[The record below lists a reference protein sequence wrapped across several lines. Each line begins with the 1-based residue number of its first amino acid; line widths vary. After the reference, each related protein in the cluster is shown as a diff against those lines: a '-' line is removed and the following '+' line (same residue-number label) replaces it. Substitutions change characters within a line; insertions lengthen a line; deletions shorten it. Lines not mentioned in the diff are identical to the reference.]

1 MDFDHSV
8 LTIEATKPEGAVAR
22 GLADLG
28 ARIVPVVEDEGN
40 VDRYILSPRLAV
52 ERRTGSG
59 FPAAI
64 MDKSLFTS
72 AVYLHGNYAIPALI
86 VEGQVNYQYS
96 AMDPQAVRGAL
107 SSMVVLYGVN
117 VLSTADREETVELIA
132 MMARQEQVGIP
143 EISLTPKRKAVS
155 LPDLQRRV
163 VEMLPGCGM
172 VMARE
177 LLQAFGSVQ
186 RVINATEAELLGV
199 KGFGKKK
206 AREMHEV
213 LSAEYGDVD
222 TERQFEDAV
231 EVDPS
236 LLFEQPVELLA
247 RQHYIFAHGV
257 DRHFVDMVFHDAAA
271 DEIILVE
278 LKRGRLEAAHHQQLS
293 TYLDRAAESEMLRA
307 FLDDGAGLRGVLATV
322 VECDLPGC
330 RDDVTVTIA
339 DRERVIDIIQRLRRA
354 QRDLAGGDG
363 GG

>member
-1 MDFDHSV
+1 MNYDHSV
-8 LTIEATKPEGAVAR
+8 LTIAATKPEGAVAR
-22 GLADLG
+22 ALSDLG
-28 ARIVPVVEDEGN
+28 IRISPVADDEGN
-40 VDRYILSPRLAV
+40 VDRYILSPRLAI

-72 AVYLHGNYAIPALI
+72 AVYLHGNYAIPTLI
-86 VEGQVNYQYS
+86 VEGQVNYGYS

-117 VLSTADREETVELIA
+117 VLSTADREESVDLIA

-143 EISLTPKRKAVS
+143 EISLIPKRKAIS

-163 VEMLPGCGM
+163 VEMLPGCGR

-186 RVINATEAELLGV
+186 RVISATEEELLGV
-199 KGFGKKK
+199 KGIGKRK

-236 LLFEQPVELLA
+236 LLFDQPVELLA
-247 RQHYIFAHGV
+247 RQHYIFERGA
-257 DRHFVDMVFHDAAA
+257 DRHIVDMVFHDAAA
-271 DEIILVE
+271 DEVILVE

-293 TYLDRAAESEMLRA
+293 TYLDHARESEMLRPL
-307 FLDDGAGLRGVLATV
+307 LDDGTRLRGLLATV

-330 RDDVTVTIA
+330 RDDITIRIA
-339 DRERVIDIIQRLRRA
+339 DRERVIDILQRLRQA
-354 QRDLAGGDG
+354 QRDL
-363 GG
+363 